1 MLVAHDDSPSMVA
14 SDGKPFMVLDVGS
27 RDRAAGGS
35 GVKDVVT
42 DESERLADRER
53 DACVQIEVHDGR

>member
-1 MLVAHDDSPSMVA
+1 MLT
-14 SDGKPFMVLDVGS
+14 SDGKPLIVLDVGS

-35 GVKDVVT
+35 GIEHVVT

-53 DACVQIEVHDGR
+53 DACVQVEVHDGARWLV